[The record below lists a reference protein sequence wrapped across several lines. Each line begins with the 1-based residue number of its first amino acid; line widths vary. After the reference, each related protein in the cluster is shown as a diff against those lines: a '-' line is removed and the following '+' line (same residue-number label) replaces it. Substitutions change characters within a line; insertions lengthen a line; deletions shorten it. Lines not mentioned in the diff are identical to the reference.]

1 MSTKMRG
8 NFLLAITALVWGISF
23 VSQSIGMDYI
33 GANTFNGIRTLLG
46 GLVLLPVILIT
57 DAGKK

>member
-33 GANTFNGIRTLLG
+33 GATESGRC
-46 GLVLLPVILIT
+46 
-57 DAGKK
+57 